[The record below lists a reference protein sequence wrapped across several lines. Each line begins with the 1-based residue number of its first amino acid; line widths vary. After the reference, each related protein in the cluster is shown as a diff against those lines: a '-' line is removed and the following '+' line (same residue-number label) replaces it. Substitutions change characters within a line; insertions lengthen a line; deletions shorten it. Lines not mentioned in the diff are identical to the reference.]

1 MQSLE
6 LCPNTKP
13 TQKFPRPVRGA
24 AVGLRSN
31 MAIGNS
37 LFDTCPGLCIDHI
50 FELELL
56 RHRLALKGREIE
68 MSFLFS
74 LHCLAFLLAG

>member
-1 MQSLE
+1 MQSSE
-6 LCPNTKP
+6 LCPNTKSA
-13 TQKFPRPVRGA
+13 QKYSFVSRGA
-24 AVGLRSN
+24 ANRLRSY
-31 MAIGNS
+31 MASGNS
-37 LFDTCPGLCIDHI
+37 WFDTCPGLCIKHT
-50 FELELL
+50 FEFELL